1 MFIFVITVLLLIVI
15 CILNSRAER
24 KAKADKVATA
34 FFDRESLSID
44 EFYQRYYNETDIPY
58 SVVAGVIKILEE
70 YLDADMSYLRG
81 EDDFS
86 NNINF
91 FWDYDSM
98 ANTEIVCALEKE
110 FNIKI
115 LDAEAEE
122 TTAVNDIFNLVARKI
137 S

>member
-1 MFIFVITVLLLIVI
+1 M
-15 CILNSRAER
+15 NSRAER